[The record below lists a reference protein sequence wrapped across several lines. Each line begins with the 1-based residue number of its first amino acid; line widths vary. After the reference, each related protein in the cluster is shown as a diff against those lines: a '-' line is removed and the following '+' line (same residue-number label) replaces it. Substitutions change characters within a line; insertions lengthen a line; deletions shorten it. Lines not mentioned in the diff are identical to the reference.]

1 MAQPS
6 MFTDSSSSDS
16 EPELSTAETEIQEEK
31 MEIAATEEKK
41 QEEEEEEED
50 LKCTVCYIELTIKNI
65 VNTQCNH
72 KYCWECFFKWVKTN
86 PTCPYCRCNFM
97 SEDAWYEN
105 RDVNH
110 DIDNLRSMANILQ
123 LELVKASTRLNC
135 IERRKKVLKNRVKI
149 LRREREL
156 NLKSLIS
163 GNAQIEYMRGYHS
176 ALRGDKMEN
185 EFAHRNNGSHW
196 FRGFTMAVYEIQQE
210 RYNIDYNKFNCF
222 AKSILNENEIK
233 KFKKVIKQKRVNW
246 VPTSDTEDD
255 DVDVENNQ
263 MSLENVIISR
273 IQTIREREQAV
284 GETKQSATIVL

>member
-1 MAQPS
+1 
-6 MFTDSSSSDS
+6 
-16 EPELSTAETEIQEEK
+16 

-41 QEEEEEEED
+41 QEEEEEEEED
-50 LKCTVCYIELTIKNI
+50 LKCTVCYTELNIKNI

-135 IERRKKVLKNRVKI
+135 IERRKKVLKNRVKF

-156 NLKSLIS
+156 NLKSLI
-163 GNAQIEYMRGYHS
+163 
-176 ALRGDKMEN
+176 
-185 EFAHRNNGSHW
+185 
-196 FRGFTMAVYEIQQE
+196 
-210 RYNIDYNKFNCF
+210 
-222 AKSILNENEIK
+222 IK
-233 KFKKVIKQKRVNW
+233 EPKK
-246 VPTSDTEDD
+246 
-255 DVDVENNQ
+255 
-263 MSLENVIISR
+263 
-273 IQTIREREQAV
+273 
-284 GETKQSATIVL
+284 